1 MKILTT
7 LTSLTLDFVVSWC
20 RSWETNILHIL
31 EKFAVLMEKY
41 FCGGV

>member
-7 LTSLTLDFVVSWC
+7 LTLDFVVSWC
-20 RSWETNILHIL
+20 RSWETNILYIL